1 MMDQSAVHAFAKNRA
16 EELGFDLTDLF
27 VVPLFFD
34 KLALH
39 EVRKPL
45 LIEGG
50 RGCGK
55 TTLLRY
61 LSHQT
66 QLSPKR
72 QINQN
77 NLPKE
82 LGLYLRADTQ
92 YLRAFTGD
100 GLKSGEWQ
108 RAFEHS
114 LCLSILGELL
124 GALTLLGEGQYRKE
138 AFPGIEA
145 LDLGV
150 MCDFDDTAPKA
161 LREMHDYIYRQKNR
175 LATWLNNPDDEGR
188 PRFLPLKQVLLAVI
202 DAVRRQLP
210 FLADQVFFVFV
221 DEYENLLPYQMQV
234 INTLL
239 KHSEPPLIF
248 HVATKRNGMATRAT
262 LGTEQ
267 LQEPA
272 DYRKFDVEE
281 HLAKDFELF
290 AAELFCFR
298 LGNRGIGRRDGQFP
312 VSADV
317 LMDPTKIEFRR
328 DNPDYRRRVRAV
340 VDQVLP
346 GLSMDEL
353 ARYVLKDD
361 SLRGRLHKLLVEG
374 LSNHRTE
381 VRTEALVRP
390 SVAAAS
396 ICCAALLHQGKAPE
410 LLLEELD
417 KLERGEKSKFGGDG
431 GWIHHYLVG
440 CILHLYLPLQRPCL
454 LYAGFNAFLK
464 LSRGNVRHFLELCH
478 LSMVEL
484 DHDPKPN
491 ESVPVE
497 KQALAARSASALF
510 VKESQGSGD
519 EGNRLFLVVN
529 TLGQIF
535 RFSQNRPSQSEAERT
550 HFSIDNA
557 LPPEADAILQEC
569 IKWSIL
575 FVTPETK
582 VKDERFESEEYILN
596 PIYAPYFGI
605 SYNKGRKL
613 ELALQTAIDLLT
625 GSRENLDKLLKN
637 YKGRWLA
644 SDDQIPL
651 I

>member
-1 MMDQSAVHAFAKNRA
+1 MMGQSAVHAFAKNRA

-27 VVPLFFD
+27 VMPLFFD

-72 QINQN
+72 QISQD

-82 LGLYLRADTQ
+82 IGLYLRADTQ
-92 YLRAFTGD
+92 YLRAFAGD
-100 GLKSGEWQ
+100 ALDDREWQ

-124 GALTLLGEGQYRKE
+124 GALTLLDQGQQRKE
-138 AFPGIEA
+138 AFAGIES

-150 MCDFDDTAPKA
+150 IRDFDEAAPDT
-161 LREMHDYIYRQKNR
+161 LRAMQQHVYQQKNR
-175 LATWLNNPDDEGR
+175 MASWLNNPDDEQR
-188 PRFLPLKQVLLAVI
+188 PRFLPLKQVLIAAI
-202 DAVRRQLP
+202 DAVRQQLP
-210 FLADQVFFVFV
+210 FLAEQVFFVFI
-221 DEYENLLPYQMQV
+221 DEYENLLQYQMQV

-262 LGTEQ
+262 IGTEQ

-281 HLAKDFELF
+281 HLARDFELF
-290 AAELFCFR
+290 ASELFCFR
-298 LGNRGIGRRDGQFP
+298 LGKRGTGSAEAQFA
-312 VSADV
+312 VSAEV
-317 LMDPTKIEFRR
+317 LMDPTKIGLRR
-328 DNPDYRRRVRAV
+328 DDADYRRRVRAV
-340 VDQVLP
+340 VDQLLP
-346 GLSMDEL
+346 GMSMDEL
-353 ARYVLKDD
+353 ARFVLKDE
-361 SLRGRLHKLLVEG
+361 SLHGRLLKVLSDG
-374 LSNHRTE
+374 LAAQRSGVSAGAF
-381 VRTEALVRP
+381 VRAGIPTA
-390 SVAAAS
+390 SVCS
-396 ICCAALLHQGKAPE
+396 AALLHQGKKAE
-410 LLLEELD
+410 EVLEALD
-417 KLERGEKSKFGGDG
+417 KQERGEKSRFGGDG

-454 LYAGFNAFLK
+454 LYAGFDAFLK

-497 KQALAARSASALF
+497 KQAMAARTASALF

-535 RFSQNRPSQSEAERT
+535 RLSQNRPSQSEAERT
-550 HFSIDNA
+550 HFSIDSA
-557 LPPEADAILQEC
+557 LPPEADAVLQEC
-569 IKWSIL
+569 VKWSIL
-575 FVTPETK
+575 FVVRETK
-582 VKDERFESEEYILN
+582 VKDERYEGEEYILN

-613 ELALQTAIDLLT
+613 NLSAQAAIDLLV
-625 GSRENLDKLLKN
+625 GSRDNLDKLLKN
-637 YKGRWLA
+637 YKSKWLV
-644 SDDQIPL
+644 SEDQLPL

>member
-1 MMDQSAVHAFAKNRA
+1 MSQFAVHAFAKNRA

-34 KLALH
+34 KLALN

-66 QLSPKR
+66 QLSTKR
-72 QINQN
+72 RITRD

-82 LGLYLRADTQ
+82 IGLYLRSDTQ
-92 YLRAFTGD
+92 YLRAFAGD
-100 GLKSGEWQ
+100 ALSDKEWQ
-108 RAFEHS
+108 RTFEHS
-114 LCLSILGELL
+114 LCLSILSELL
-124 GALTLLGEGQYRKE
+124 GSLVLLGEGQQRKE
-138 AFPGIEA
+138 DFAEIED
-145 LDLGV
+145 LDLDI
-150 MCDFDDTAPKA
+150 MRDFDEAAPTTLSA
-161 LREMHDYIYRQKNR
+161 LQAYVSRQKNR
-175 LATWLNNPDDEGR
+175 LATWLNNPEDEAR
-188 PRFLPLKQVLLAVI
+188 PRLLPLKQVLLAAIGVM
-202 DAVRRQLP
+202 RKQLP
-210 FLADQVFFVFV
+210 FLVDRVFFVFI

-272 DYRKFDVEE
+272 DYRKFDVEA

-298 LGNRGIGRRDGQFP
+298 MQQRATLREGEPPP
-312 VSADV
+312 VSAEM
-317 LMDPTKIEFRR
+317 LMDPNKIGLRR
-328 DNPDYRRRVRAV
+328 DNADYRRRVRAV
-340 VDQVLP
+340 VDRVLP
-346 GLSMDEL
+346 SMSTEEL
-353 ARYVLKDD
+353 ARFILKDGA
-361 SLRGRLHKLLVEG
+361 LRGRLLNIIAEG
-374 LSNHRTE
+374 LSSQRSTVHPEKFLREN
-381 VRTEALVRP
+381 
-390 SVAAAS
+390 VATAS
-396 ICCAALLHQGKAPE
+396 ICCGALLHQGKKVNV
-410 LLLEELD
+410 LLEELS
-417 KLERGEKSKFGGDG
+417 KQERGEKSSFSGDG

-440 CILHLYLPLQRPCL
+440 CIFHLYLPLQRPCL
-454 LYAGFNAFLK
+454 LYAGFDAFLK

-484 DHDPKPN
+484 DHEPKPD
-491 ESVPVE
+491 ESVPPE
-497 KQALAARSASALF
+497 KQASAARTASALF

-550 HFSIDNA
+550 HFSIANA
-557 LPPEADAILQEC
+557 LPSEANVILQEC
-569 IKWSIL
+569 VKWSIL

-582 VKDERFESEEYILN
+582 VKDERFEGEEYILN
-596 PIYAPYFGI
+596 PIYAPHFGI

-613 ELALQTAIDLLT
+613 ELVTQAAIDLLT
-625 GSRENLDKLLKN
+625 GTRDNLDKLLKS
-637 YKGRWLA
+637 YKSRW
-644 SDDQIPL
+644 SVTDDQLPL